1 MSDTTTFNELENLRT
16 FLKEALLR
24 MDPSLDVSAG
34 SPAEMEVITPTI
46 ERLAPD
52 PYDTPIA
59 TFIKE
64 RLRSQFPDLL
74 MQDNDALDDYAVKIN
89 RVLLE
94 PFRRQIAL
102 VSKNQSLQAP
112 DELNEDEADKLA
124 ANFFVRRRLGG
135 FSVGVARLYFSA
147 PQQVIVAPANPVF
160 TAGGL
165 RFFPVENQAIT
176 STNMQLNVEGGLYYF
191 DTVVRAES
199 VGSDYDINIDDG
211 LVGIEGLSQVVK
223 VVNKSAF
230 EEGADKESTEEFVE
244 RVENSLSERSLVTAR
259 GVHARLLDVFQNVR
273 SVQVVGFGDIEME
286 RDIITGGSDFVYGIA
301 QTVNHPNFGS
311 YPDILQATS
320 FKAVDV
326 GTADYGDY
334 GQVGDKLILLNNLGS
349 TEYTV
354 TSIEGVN
361 LFKVSPVPDAYVVGY
376 GSFSRAG
383 GPITLSDIPGGIV
396 DPETSE
402 GTITV
407 VDGEVHIGG
416 ALDVFVR
423 AGFPQQR
430 STTVESIRDA
440 EPLHF
445 GIDLESF
452 AESYD
457 NPGAKRFINI
467 TGRMTEAVISG
478 GVASPGDFELGE
490 LDILIPK
497 DSPDWDWNSPPVTGK
512 PEMIWVP
519 SAEDVGRFV
528 QFDKKAGKSS
538 SIPRGTFEI
547 TAYRGYGS
555 YEFQS
560 KNFGAQTVKGWVVT
574 VSGLNVELPVDPIGP
589 PVNPAVSLGQT
600 DSNVGGTGDF
610 DTLRVR
616 EKVSMAPVVRDRD
629 ASRAPAGVNFDTLGV
644 EIGDSLIIEAGDD
657 AGIYTI
663 RRLLTMIDTNDAL
676 LLSQDLTRTVHTS
689 GSGNGSGHRY
699 RIADELNIN
708 LIEPRTTKIPQGA
721 IFTGSDLV
729 TTAGSQIVT
738 LTGGGDTDFE
748 LAGVTVNDTL
758 EILTGDSARSYTIQE
773 VYADSL
779 KVTPETPATTFDS
792 GFSIYT
798 EFTALDRPLV
808 RVKDVQLLDSSSQ
821 ETGISIPFG
830 DYIDARA
837 RGVFSNQGRGDLAES
852 YTGQTTLPST
862 LTDVEVDFVAEGVQA
877 GDRLTILDDS
887 NAGEYEVTS
896 VATNSLGLRPAASGG
911 KDLWT
916 VVTAPAGVH
925 YTVGGASVGWV
936 RMYFLEPTTITLQTG
951 PLGGRLRH
959 QVATDSYQDF
969 RFSAHDGHLVLP
981 AGGSGDDDP
990 RDLRV
995 IHSQYAG
1002 SDYET
1007 VLELVGPNTPDAFD
1021 LELQAGDVMEVFEPI
1036 PFRDNGSAVLGY
1048 GELFNATGLK
1058 TVAGSNVV
1066 EIPECS
1072 AIDFEEMNDSAND
1085 GPIVGQLLYID
1096 NGPDEG
1102 RYTITEVVTPKQ
1114 LRLSSVMASTTQAW
1128 LAQDNS
1134 TPGDGELDASDPI
1147 QLSDVTDNPS
1157 TGAAAGQYITIF
1169 EVRNPDFQSFG
1180 GTFAIDSVQISY
1192 LELTDHPEAGGS
1204 GIIGIADGFRWL
1216 RTAGN
1221 TNVFQPFSIYKS
1233 VPTELPILQVAT
1245 VEPEVISGGPA
1256 EIQLVSGKA
1265 ALLVDTAVSF
1275 SGVSP
1280 GDMVEIVHSG
1290 DPYNPDQMGVYHA
1303 STVIGTTSLE
1313 VHHNA
1318 PFESV
1323 DTNVYY
1329 RIWGGPFGSRRLITV
1344 DGHVLFGTNIP
1355 FRIRRPGVLRVSSTE
1370 MEDNFDGALYYV
1382 DAQVES
1388 LGGGDALNIEKDE
1401 RLEVTSGLA
1410 ADGYTYEVEN
1420 NTLTFSPYEEVSLKF
1435 DRRFLP
1441 AGNSD
1446 LPENLTEITA
1456 RNLQITAEVSSTVR
1470 AINDLMR
1477 SDTERP
1483 VNANPIARHVLPSYV
1498 HATMVYRGGSAQSIV
1513 GQEIE
1518 DYINQLGALDELEV
1532 SDVERFIQRRGA
1544 HSIDHP
1550 IELVTV
1556 THDLDRN
1563 LIVDRSYNA
1572 LGGTDVA
1579 YNGTGRI
1586 SSFFAKIGEGLNI
1599 TRES

>member
-1 MSDTTTFNELENLRT
+1 MSDNTTFNELEDLRE

-24 MDPSLDVSAG
+24 ADPSLDVSAG
-34 SPAEMEVITPTI
+34 SPMETEVITPTI
-46 ERLAPD
+46 ERLSPD

-74 MQDNDALDDYAVKIN
+74 MQDNDALDDYGVKIN

-94 PFRRQIAL
+94 PFRRQITL
-102 VSKNQSLQAP
+102 VSKNQSLQNP
-112 DELNEDEADKLA
+112 SQLNETEADKLA

-135 FSVGVARLYFSA
+135 FSVGVPRLYFSA
-147 PQQVIVAPANPVF
+147 PQQVIVSPANPVF

-176 STNMQLNVEGGLYYF
+176 STNMQLNIEGGLYYF
-191 DTVVRAES
+191 DVVVRAES
-199 VGSDYDINIDDG
+199 TGTEYNISTDDG

-223 VVNKSAF
+223 VVNKAAF

-244 RVENSLSERSLVTAR
+244 RVENGLSERSLVTGR
-259 GVHARLLDVFQNVR
+259 GIHARLLDVFQNVR

-286 RDIITGGSDFVYGIA
+286 RDIITGSSDFVYGIA
-301 QTVNHPNFGS
+301 QTVNHPNFSS
-311 YPDILQATS
+311 YPDILDATN

-326 GTADYGDY
+326 GSADYGDY
-334 GQVGDKLILLNNLGS
+334 GQVGDKLIVLNNLGS

-354 TSIEGVN
+354 TSIEGAN
-361 LFKVSPVPDAYVVGY
+361 LFRVSPVPDAYVAGY

-383 GPITLSDIPGGIV
+383 GTITLSDIPGGIV

-430 STTVESIRDA
+430 SVTVESIRDA

-457 NPGAKRFINI
+457 NPGAERFINI
-467 TGRMTEAVISG
+467 TGRMTEAVIAG
-478 GVASPGDFELGE
+478 GVASPGNFELGE

-497 DSPDWDWNSPPVTGK
+497 DSPDWEWDPPPAGLK

-519 SAEDVGRFV
+519 SADDVGRFV
-528 QFDKKAGKSS
+528 QFDKKVGKTSG
-538 SIPRGTFEI
+538 IPRGTFRI
-547 TAYRGYGS
+547 TAYRGYGT

-560 KNFGAQTVKGWVVT
+560 KSFGAQAVEGWVLTVAADNEEIPAAT
-574 VSGLNVELPVDPIGP
+574 VSD
-589 PVNPAVSLGQT
+589 LGQT

-610 DTLRVR
+610 DTLRLR

-629 ASRAPAGVNFDTLGV
+629 ASRAPAGADFNALGV

-663 RRLLTMIDTNDAL
+663 RRLLTTIDTNDAL
-676 LLSQDLTRTVHTS
+676 LLSQDLTRTIHTS
-689 GSGNGSGHRY
+689 GLGNGSGHRY

-729 TTAGSQIVT
+729 TTAGSQVIT

-748 LAGVTVNDTL
+748 LAGVVVTDTL
-758 EILTGDSARSYTIQE
+758 EILTGDSVGSYTIQE

-792 GFSIYT
+792 GFSVYT
-798 EFTALDRPLV
+798 EFTALDRPLA

-837 RGVFSNQGRGDLAES
+837 RGVFSNQGRGELVES
-852 YTGQTTLPST
+852 YTGQTTPSST
-862 LTDVEVDFVAEGVQA
+862 ITDVEVDFVAEGVQV
-877 GDRLTILDDS
+877 GDRLTILDDT
-887 NAGEYEVTS
+887 NAGEYEITS
-896 VATNSLGLRPAASGG
+896 VATNTLGLLSSASGG

-925 YTVGGASVGWV
+925 YTIGDASVGWV
-936 RMYFLEPTTITLQTG
+936 RMYFLEPTTVTLQTG

-959 QVATDSYQDF
+959 QVASDSYQDF
-969 RFSAHDGHLVLP
+969 RFSAHEGYLVLP

-995 IHSQYAG
+995 IHSQYIG

-1036 PFRDNGSAVLGY
+1036 PFRDDSSAIIGY

-1072 AIDFEEMNDSAND
+1072 AIDFVEMNDSANG

-1096 NGPDEG
+1096 SGPDEG
-1102 RYTITEVVTPKQ
+1102 RYTITEVVTTKQ

-1134 TPGDGELDASDPI
+1134 TPGDGELDTSDPI

-1180 GTFAIDSVQISY
+1180 GTFAIDSVQVSY

-1204 GIIGIADGFRWL
+1204 GILGVADGFRWL

-1245 VEPEVISGGPA
+1245 VEQEVISGGPA

-1275 SGVSP
+1275 SGVNP
-1280 GDMVEIVHSG
+1280 GDMVEITHSG
-1290 DPYNPDQMGVYHA
+1290 DPYNPDQVGVYHA

-1313 VHHNA
+1313 VHQDA

-1344 DGHVLFGTNIP
+1344 GGHVWFGTNIP
-1355 FRIRRPGVLRVSSTE
+1355 FRIRRPGVIRISSTE

-1388 LGGGDALNIEKDE
+1388 LGGADALNIEKDE

-1483 VNANPIARHVLPSYV
+1483 INANPIARHVLPSYV
-1498 HATMVYRGGSAQSIV
+1498 HATLVYRGGSAQSIV

-1532 SDVERFIQRRGA
+1532 SDVERFIHRRGA

-1572 LGGTDVA
+1572 LGGTGVA

-1586 SSFFAKIGEGLNI
+1586 SSFFAKIGEGLNV